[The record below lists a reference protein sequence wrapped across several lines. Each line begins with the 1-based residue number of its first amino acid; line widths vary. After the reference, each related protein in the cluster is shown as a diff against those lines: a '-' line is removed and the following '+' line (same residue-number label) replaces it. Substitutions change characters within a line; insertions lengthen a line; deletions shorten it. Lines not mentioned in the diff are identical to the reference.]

1 MTEKKRYYTEEHE
14 WVEVIEGNTARV
26 GITEHAQE
34 QLGDIVFVDYTS
46 DLQEVAVGDDIV
58 TVESVKSVSD
68 VYAPVSGTVTKQN
81 EQLADSP
88 ETVNVSAMDQGWM
101 IEMEISDPSELNRLM
116 DEEAYQAFLAEEEA

>member
-14 WVEVIEGNTARV
+14 WVEVIDENAVRV

-68 VYAPVSGTVTKQN
+68 VYAPVSGIVTKQN
-81 EQLADSP
+81 ELLADAP

-101 IEMEISDPSELNRLM
+101 IEMEISDSSQLDRLM
-116 DEEAYQAFLAEEEA
+116 DEEAYQVFVAEEEA

>member
-14 WVEVIEGNTARV
+14 WVEVIDENAVRV

-68 VYAPVSGTVTKQN
+68 VYAPVSGIVTKQN
-81 EQLADSP
+81 ELLADAP

-101 IEMEISDPSELNRLM
+101 IEMEISDPSELDRLM
-116 DEEAYQAFLAEEEA
+116 DEEAYQVFVAEEEA